1 MTQPEVITF
10 GCRLN
15 IVESEII
22 RKHCKVA
29 KLKKAIIINTCAVTS
44 EAERQARQTIR
55 KIRRAKPD
63 ANIIVTGC
71 AAQLNPSIFERM
83 SEVNFVLGNEEKLHL
98 INYSELSNQPNKVIV
113 SNIMEVSETASHLVE
128 GFGGRSRAFVQIQQG
143 CDHRCTF
150 CIIPFARGKN
160 RSLPFSKIL
169 DQVEKFVDSG
179 FKEIVLTGVDIC
191 SYGVDLVGKQ
201 NLGELVK
208 SLLKAVPNLP
218 RLRLS
223 SIDPGAIDDQ
233 LVDVFSGEER
243 LMPHLHLSLQAMDN
257 MILKRMKRRHLV
269 DDVINLCERVRK
281 IRPDIVFGADLI
293 AGFPTESSEMFQ
305 NSIKKIIDLKIAY
318 LHIFPF
324 SERRGTPAAKMPAV
338 NRSIRKER
346 AAILRK
352 IGELEKAKFFQ
363 SLIGSKAEILL
374 EKNNRGLSQHFA
386 SVEVLMENSD
396 SYKSGQLVN
405 VTLGEGPKGSL
416 IGHLS

>member
-1 MTQPEVITF
+1 
-10 GCRLN
+10 
-15 IVESEII
+15 
-22 RKHCKVA
+22 
-29 KLKKAIIINTCAVTS
+29 
-44 EAERQARQTIR
+44 
-55 KIRRAKPD
+55 
-63 ANIIVTGC
+63 
-71 AAQLNPSIFERM
+71 
-83 SEVNFVLGNEEKLHL
+83 
-98 INYSELSNQPNKVIV
+98 
-113 SNIMEVSETASHLVE
+113 
-128 GFGGRSRAFVQIQQG
+128 
-143 CDHRCTF
+143 
-150 CIIPFARGKN
+150 
-160 RSLPFSKIL
+160 
-169 DQVEKFVDSG
+169 
-179 FKEIVLTGVDIC
+179 
-191 SYGVDLVGKQ
+191 
-201 NLGELVK
+201 
-208 SLLKAVPNLP
+208 
-218 RLRLS
+218 
-223 SIDPGAIDDQ
+223 
-233 LVDVFSGEER
+233 
-243 LMPHLHLSLQAMDN
+243 
-257 MILKRMKRRHLV
+257 LV

-374 EKNNRGLSQHFA
+374 EKNNKGLSQHFA